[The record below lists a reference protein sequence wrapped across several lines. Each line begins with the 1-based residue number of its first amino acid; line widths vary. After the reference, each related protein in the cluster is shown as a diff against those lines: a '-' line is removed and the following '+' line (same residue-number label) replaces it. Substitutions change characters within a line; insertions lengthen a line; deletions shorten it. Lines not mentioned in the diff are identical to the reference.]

1 MCALWGRAMG
11 ARGKPE
17 ATSDGPADPLD
28 TYNMSFYMVVAWAS
42 YPLLNRLLN
51 VNRLLFLSV

>member
-1 MCALWGRAMG
+1 MAPPIALSRHIIC
-11 ARGKPE
+11 
-17 ATSDGPADPLD
+17 L
-28 TYNMSFYMVVAWAS
+28 YMVVAWAS